1 MSKITKMYA
10 APLLLLLSLQQTPH
24 TFAWST
30 VATRNHAVHCS
41 NHIASPNNK
50 HIRIKTITK
59 QYAAAVPDDDGHD
72 TSEKQKQNQQQQQ
85 KQKSSGDAL
94 RRQTG
99 IRPSLHPI
107 TINALTEALR
117 LRASKEGEVMT
128 MASGEN
134 ALEVAMLAGKLAIDA
149 LAKREEMLRSVTNV
163 SSSNGAALDDG
174 EDNLWELPTEEEK
187 QVIAGRVLG
196 VVMRLKELEQSLV
209 EKVSQTKWVVK
220 YGEHETFGVL
230 ATEADIAVEVGYEL
244 DERLNID
251 PLFRMNR
258 AECLLALFIE
268 SVEKPQ
274 LAKAKAS
281 VSDGSKVD
289 FIDED
294 RLEVL
299 TT

>member
-1 MSKITKMYA
+1 MLWKW
-10 APLLLLLSLQQTPH
+10 PRWL
-24 TFAWST
+24 
-30 VATRNHAVHCS
+30 
-41 NHIASPNNK
+41 
-50 HIRIKTITK
+50 
-59 QYAAAVPDDDGHD
+59 
-72 TSEKQKQNQQQQQ
+72 
-85 KQKSSGDAL
+85 
-94 RRQTG
+94 
-99 IRPSLHPI
+99 
-107 TINALTEALR
+107 
-117 LRASKEGEVMT
+117 
-128 MASGEN
+128 EN
-134 ALEVAMLAGKLAIDA
+134 WQSI
-149 LAKREEMLRSVTNV
+149 LRSVTNV
-163 SSSNGAALDDG
+163 SSSNGAVLDDG

-230 ATEADIAVEVGYEL
+230 ATEGDIAVEGRYELL

-274 LAKAKAS
+274 LAKAEAS

>member
-1 MSKITKMYA
+1 MWSTPCNYA
-10 APLLLLLSLQQTPH
+10 ALRLSYNHNYNNKQISSNIRIGT
-24 TFAWST
+24 TE
-30 VATRNHAVHCS
+30 RHAVVS
-41 NHIASPNNK
+41 VADEN
-50 HIRIKTITK
+50 
-59 QYAAAVPDDDGHD
+59 DDDNNDG
-72 TSEKQKQNQQQQQ
+72 Q
-85 KQKSSGDAL
+85 KQKKSAGDEL
-94 RRQTG
+94 RRQTC

-117 LRASKEGEVMT
+117 LRASKEGEVVT
-128 MASGEN
+128 NGEN

-149 LAKREEMLRSVTNV
+149 LAKREKMLKSVTNI
-163 SSSNGAALDDG
+163 SASDGTSLDDG
-174 EDNLWELPTEEEK
+174 DDNIWELPTEEEK

-196 VVMRLKELEQSLV
+196 VVMRLKDLEQSLV

-230 ATEADIAVEVGYEL
+230 ATEADISVEVGYEL

-268 SVEKPQ
+268 SIEKPQ
-274 LAKAKAS
+274 LAKAEAS
-281 VSDGSKVD
+281 VPDGSKVD
-289 FIDED
+289 FLDGD

-299 TT
+299 VM